1 MRSFIVDV
9 VLLLQF
15 CYIAV
20 IFRYRYIAVYKK
32 LRSIILSKYAY
43 YLKRI
48 TIWGVFAC
56 YSRCS
61 VIKQILQC

>member
-32 LRSIILSKYAY
+32 TKKLNFKQVCVSPEKDNNMRRFRLLQSLFGNQTNS
-43 YLKRI
+43 
-48 TIWGVFAC
+48 
-56 YSRCS
+56 S
-61 VIKQILQC
+61 V

>member
-48 TIWGVFAC
+48 TI
-56 YSRCS
+56 
-61 VIKQILQC
+61 